1 MDLGCYSSDFAAA
14 NSSLFLGRA
23 KVRRVFDG
31 YLPAVGSETWRDTPA
46 GVRPI
51 WSCKAP
57 AGGSRS
63 DGRDW
68 DGALAGAYD
77 GAYAAVFAA
86 LPAGARV
93 AVCHEFENKPLTT
106 AEFRQ
111 LTERLV
117 PIFRSNAPTGA
128 EYWIISDHFQ
138 WNPANSSYPHY
149 QSASEAT
156 DVAALCSI
164 VDGAACDV
172 YASSSRGMVS
182 FGSEPGFL
190 RWLDLVGQHAP
201 AIGVPERGITAETAT
216 TRADL
221 LIQDAADAASLG
233 VAFYSWW
240 QAGGP
245 AGTDTITDTAGL
257 REMRMWA
264 AAASG
269 N

>member
-1 MDLGCYSSDFAAA
+1 MDIGCYSSDFAAA

-23 KVRRVFDG
+23 KVRRVFDP

-46 GVRPI
+46 GVRPL

-57 AGGSRS
+57 AGGSLS

-68 DGALAGAYD
+68 LGAIAGDYD
-77 GAYAAVFAA
+77 AQYAAVFAA
-86 LPAGARV
+86 LPANARV
-93 AVCHEFENKPLTT
+93 AVCHEFETKPISV
-106 AEFRQ
+106 AQFRQ

-117 PIFRSNAPTGA
+117 PIFRANAPTGA
-128 EYWIISDHFQ
+128 EYWIISDHWQ
-138 WNPANSSYPHY
+138 WDPAHSTAAHY
-149 QSASEAT
+149 VSDAEAA

-182 FGSEPGFL
+182 FGSEPGFG
-190 RWLDLVGQHAP
+190 RWLDLVGQYAP

-233 VAFYSWW
+233 LAFYSWW

-245 AGTDTITDTAGL
+245 AGTDTITDTTGL

-264 AAASG
+264 AAVSG
-269 N
+269 A